1 MTNLRKVEVNLV
13 PATALQ
19 EHLESLGAC
28 PEAREW
34 AGARTATET
43 WEQCERADWL
53 LWWAAKTEANTHQ
66 QVVLA
71 ACACARRA
79 LRFVPEGEDRP
90 RLAIE
95 AAERWAAEPTK
106 DNQRAA
112 AWAAAEAAAAAWAAA
127 EAAAWAAAAAA
138 WAARAAAWAA
148 EAAAWAAAAEHKELC
163 VLIRAMLVLPWKEV
177 APLRPKA

>member
-19 EHLESLGAC
+19 EHLESLGAWQ
-28 PEAREW
+28 EAREW
-34 AGARTATET
+34 VGARTATET

-112 AWAAAEAAAAAWAAA
+112 AAAEAAAAEA
-127 EAAAWAAAAAA
+127 EAAWAE
-138 WAARAAAWAA
+138 AARAEA
-148 EAAAWAAAAEHKELC
+148 EAAAAAEHKELC

>member
-28 PEAREW
+28 QEAREW

-79 LRFVPEGEDRP
+79 LRFVSEGEDRP

-112 AWAAAEAAAAAWAAA
+112 AAAEAAAAEA
-127 EAAAWAAAAAA
+127 EAAWAE
-138 WAARAAAWAA
+138 AARAEA
-148 EAAAWAAAAEHKELC
+148 EAAAAAEHKELC